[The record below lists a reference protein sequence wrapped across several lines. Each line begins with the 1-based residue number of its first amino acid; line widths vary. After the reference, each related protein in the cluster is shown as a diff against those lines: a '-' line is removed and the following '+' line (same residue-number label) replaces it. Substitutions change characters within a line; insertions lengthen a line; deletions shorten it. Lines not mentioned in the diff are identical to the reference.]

1 MEYNLAVK
9 EINRESYILTG
20 KIKNKTILNN
30 LINFVKNNKDE
41 KFSYQTN
48 VKAHF
53 TGFKS
58 LNNNIDFVNFITLIN
73 PYIHVI
79 WKGGFIIKD
88 AWGNVCRINDE
99 VTKHNHRGTS
109 AFCGVLYL
117 TNTNHFTY
125 FEDYDIKIKD
135 EEGKFVLFDPHTYHS
150 VPKITEE
157 MERITIAFNMDELH
171 EWEHLYGN
179 KIML

>member
-1 MEYNLAVK
+1 MEYNLTVK
-9 EINRESYILTG
+9 KIARESYILSG
-20 KIKNKTILNN
+20 KIENKTILDN
-30 LINFVKNNKDE
+30 LKNFVKNNKDE

-58 LNNNIDFVNFITLIN
+58 LNNNIDFVNFITLIK
-73 PYIHVI
+73 PYIFKI
-79 WKGGFIIKD
+79 WQEGFTIKD
-88 AWGNVCRINDE
+88 AWGNVCKINDE

-117 TNTNHFTY
+117 TDTNHFTY
-125 FEDYDIKIKD
+125 FEDYDLKVKD
-135 EEGKFVLFDPHTYHS
+135 EAGKFLLFDPYTYHS

-157 MERITIAFNMDELH
+157 MERITIAFNMNELH
-171 EWEHLYGN
+171 EWEHLWGD